1 MSEVSERYGRLAETF
16 QSTIAAVPA
25 DRWESP
31 SPCQEWTA
39 RDVVRHVIDAQGM
52 FLGFVGRE
60 LGDIPSVDEDPL
72 AAWMAASDIVLGNL
86 EDPEVAAAEFKGF
99 TGPSTFEAGVDRFLC
114 FDLVVHGW
122 DLARAAGLDHRMPAE
137 EIPRIRAAAE
147 AFGPALRSP
156 QAFGPEVEA
165 PPDADDQA
173 RLLAFLGREP

>member
-1 MSEVSERYGRLAETF
+1 MSEASERYGRLAETF
-16 QSTIAAVPA
+16 QATIAAVPA

-31 SPCQEWTA
+31 SPCEGWTA

-72 AAWMAASDIVLGNL
+72 AAWMAASDTVLGNL
-86 EDPEVAAAEFKGF
+86 EDPEVATAEFTGF
-99 TGPSTFEAGVDRFLC
+99 AGPSTFEAGADKFLC

-122 DLARAAGLDHRMPAE
+122 DLARAAGLDYRMPAE
-137 EIPRIRAAAE
+137 EIPRIREVAE
-147 AFGPALRSP
+147 GFGPALRSP

-165 PPDADDQA
+165 PPGADEQA
-173 RLLAFLGREP
+173 ELLAFLGREP